1 MVSPTTGMA
10 LAKLHYPG
18 MIIQELEDGW
28 RDTSESPTINPQGF
42 RRLEQ
47 PLKALGLV
55 HPFSDKCKKL
65 NSIKTQGT
73 TLSLRKLWA
82 RLNL

>member
-1 MVSPTTGMA
+1 MVLERTFHSMLLIQLPDNQGSMREDRVSPCG
-10 LAKLHYPG
+10 KHYPG

-28 RDTSESPTINPQGF
+28 RDTPKSPTINPQGF

-55 HPFSDKCKKL
+55 HPFS
-65 NSIKTQGT
+65 
-73 TLSLRKLWA
+73 
-82 RLNL
+82 